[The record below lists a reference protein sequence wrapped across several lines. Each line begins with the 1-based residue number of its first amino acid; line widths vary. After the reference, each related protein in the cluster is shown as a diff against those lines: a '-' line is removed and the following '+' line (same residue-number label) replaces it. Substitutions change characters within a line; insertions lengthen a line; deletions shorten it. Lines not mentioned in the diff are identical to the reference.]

1 LTLWNCPDVLVKM
14 VGRGGC
20 HQELREVCLHRDGRI
35 VATDNS
41 NFVLMLLEP
50 LVSFL
55 LRFFLLCQRNVEV
68 FQSQEGIS
76 LRVVE
81 GRRKRR
87 IRKKEKLKKKKKK
100 KKKKL
105 CVAGF
110 GRLSPGKM
118 VLRKK
123 KEEEGEENNK
133 REGENEI

>member
-1 LTLWNCPDVLVKM
+1 M

-81 GRRKRR
+81 GRRRRR
-87 IRKKEKLKKKKKK
+87 IRKKEKLEKQTKKKKKTG
-100 KKKKL
+100 L
-105 CVAGF
+105 C
-110 GRLSPGKM
+110 GRFWSSLTLKNGAQ
-118 VLRKK
+118 
-123 KEEEGEENNK
+123 EEERGRRGGEQQERG
-133 REGENEI
+133 RE